1 MDKLSWKKSALVRS
15 KILGLF
21 VNTLTAEY
29 MYSGRNM
36 QTLTQKVKTPL
47 SLKQKTFSGFLIA
60 FLESTWNG
68 EHFQKKG
75 ESFSL
80 SISEIIDSKG
90 GGYLSAWKALLQN
103 SFR

>member
-1 MDKLSWKKSALVRS
+1 MSALVRS

-29 MYSGRNM
+29 TYSRRIM
-36 QTLTQKVKTPL
+36 QTLTQQVQTSL
-47 SLKQKTFSGFLIA
+47 SLKQKIFSWFFIA
-60 FLESTWNG
+60 FLKATWNG
-68 EHFQKKG
+68 AHFQKKG

-80 SISEIIDSKG
+80 SISEIIDSKR

-103 SFR
+103 NFR

>member
-1 MDKLSWKKSALVRS
+1 MSALVRS

-29 MYSGRNM
+29 MYSDRNT
-36 QTLTQKVKTPL
+36 QTFTKQVQTPL
-47 SLKQKTFSGFLIA
+47 SLKQETFSGFFIA
-60 FLESTWNG
+60 FLKSAWNG

-75 ESFSL
+75 ESSCL
-80 SISEIIDSKG
+80 SISVIIDSKR